1 MTSQKNFR
9 ENLVKTLQRAR
20 LFGSQMI
27 GTLIKELYF
36 YIHLLVITILDNK
49 DELVNNNQAS
59 FITVGINQIYHPIAV
74 CGQ

>member
-1 MTSQKNFR
+1 M
-9 ENLVKTLQRAR
+9 VKTFQRAI
-20 LFGSQMI
+20 LFRSLII

-36 YIHLLVITILDNK
+36 YLHLLVISILDNK
-49 DELVNNNQAS
+49 DELMNNNQAS